1 MNKFKYLY
9 CTSLVAA
16 GVMGGGVQAQQG
28 TSAGPGQ
35 AYPNKPLRIVVGF
48 TPGGAVD
55 FIARLMAQKLNEQ
68 FSQPV
73 VVENRPGAATSI
85 AAERA
90 VTAAPDGYTL
100 LLIPISTAVQS
111 AFRKNLPY
119 DLKRDLAAVT
129 QLATGPLV
137 LLVNPALPVK
147 SMKEFVAYARELQGK
162 LSVASPGV
170 GSANH
175 LAMEL
180 LAARTQFKYL
190 HVPYKG
196 AGEAVVALAAG
207 QTMVSLPSVAGMLPL
222 VETGKVR
229 ALAVTTLKRVASLPN
244 TPTIDEALVPGFN
257 YGVWYGVAVPAATPR
272 AIIDRLNAA
281 LTKAVQMADVRE
293 AMDKQAMVPQTGTPA
308 EFAGVIAREI
318 DQTVKLMQ
326 LAGIKPE

>member
-1 MNKFKYLY
+1 ML
-9 CTSLVAA
+9 TALSAVS
-16 GVMGGGVQAQQG
+16 GGAQAQQV
-28 TSAGPGQ
+28 TPAGSGQ

-48 TPGGAVD
+48 VPGGAVD
-55 FIARLMAQKLNEQ
+55 FVARLMAQKLNEQ
-68 FSQPV
+68 FGQPV

-85 AAERA
+85 AAERVA
-90 VTAAPDGYTL
+90 TAAADGYTL

-119 DLKRDLAAVT
+119 DLKRDLASVT

-137 LLVNPALPVK
+137 LLVNPTLPVK
-147 SMKEFVAYARELQGK
+147 SIKDFVAYARDQQGK

-207 QTMVSLPSVAGMLPL
+207 QTMVSLPSVAGTLPL
-222 VETGKVR
+222 VESGKVR
-229 ALAVTTLKRVASLPN
+229 ALAVTTQKRVASLPN
-244 TPTIDEALVPGFN
+244 TPTVDETIVPGFN

-281 LTKAVQMADVRE
+281 LTKSVQMPDVRE

-308 EFAGVIAREI
+308 EFALLIAREI
-318 DQTVKLMQ
+318 DQTAKLMQ
-326 LAGIKPE
+326 LAGIKAE

>member
-1 MNKFKYLY
+1 MIKIKYLRY
-9 CTSLVAA
+9 LMLGTVCAVN
-16 GVMGGGVQAQQG
+16 GGAHAQRTAPADAQQR
-28 TSAGPGQ
+28 
-35 AYPNKPLRIVVGF
+35 YPNKPLRIVVGF

-55 FIARLMAQKLNEQ
+55 FIARLMGQKLHEQ
-68 FSQPV
+68 FGQPV
-73 VVENRPGAATSI
+73 VIENRPGAATSI
-85 AAERA
+85 AAER
-90 VTAAPDGYTL
+90 VMTAAPDGYTL

-111 AFRKNLPY
+111 AFRKSLPY
-119 DLKRDLAAVT
+119 DLKRDLATVT

-137 LLVNPALPVK
+137 LLVNPSQPVK
-147 SMKEFVAYARELQGK
+147 SMKDFAAYAREQQGK

-180 LAARTQFKYL
+180 LAARLQFKYL

-207 QTMVSLPSVAGMLPL
+207 QTMASLPSVAGMLPL

-244 TPTIDEALVPGFN
+244 TPTVDETIVPGFN
-257 YGVWYGVAVPAATPR
+257 YGVWYGVSVPAATPR

-281 LTKAVQMADVRE
+281 LTKAVQMPDVRE

-308 EFAGVIAREI
+308 EFATLIAREI
-318 DQTVKLMQ
+318 DQTAKLMQ

>member
-1 MNKFKYLY
+1 MNKFKYLRF
-9 CTSLVAA
+9 LVFAA
-16 GVMGGGVQAQQG
+16 LGAASAGAYAQRAVGEAQQ
-28 TSAGPGQ
+28 P
-35 AYPNKPLRIVVGF
+35 YPNKPLRIVVGF
-48 TPGGAVD
+48 VPGGAVD

-68 FSQPV
+68 FGQPV

-85 AAERA
+85 AAERV

-111 AFRKNLPY
+111 AFRKSLPY

-137 LLVNPALPVK
+137 LLSNPGVPVK
-147 SMKEFVAYARELQGK
+147 SIKDFVAYAREQQGK
-162 LSVASPGV
+162 LSVGTPGV

-180 LAARTQFKYL
+180 LAMRTQIKYL

-207 QTMVSLPSVAGMLPL
+207 QTMTSLPSVAGMLPL
-222 VETGKVR
+222 VESGKVR

-244 TPTIDEALVPGFN
+244 TPTLDETIAPGYN
-257 YGVWYGVAVPAATPR
+257 YGVWYGVSVPAATPR

-281 LTKAVQMADVRE
+281 LTKAVQMPDVRE
-293 AMDKQAMVPQTGTPA
+293 AMDKQAMVPLTGTPA
-308 EFAGVIAREI
+308 EFAALIAREI
-318 DQTVKLMQ
+318 DQTAKLMQ
-326 LAGIKPE
+326 VAGLKPE